1 MKVLSYLIV
10 VLTILSSC
18 VQQEKQNEVLKEQS
32 SEYMLLSTAWYQLS
46 AERKALYYQAYNIAK
61 KRVDEI
67 LLNKNISNPAIVL
80 DIDET
85 VLDNSPYQGWCVG
98 VDSLFSQKTW
108 NNWVLQAK
116 AEALTGAVDFTNYAQ
131 SKGVQVIYI
140 SNRHVSEME
149 QTIVNLKTAGFPN
162 ASDEFILLKEDT
174 SDKSAR
180 RDAVSQNY
188 TIALLIGDNLG
199 DFDHLYDNRVEG
211 NAHKIVEEQKK
222 LFGNK
227 FIILPNPMYGSW
239 EKPYR
244 NADETY
250 INTLKRNLRKFKL
263 NK

>member
-1 MKVLSYLIV
+1 MRILSYLIIV
-10 VLTILSSC
+10 VFFISSC
-18 VQQEKQNEVLKEQS
+18 GEQEKEQLKQQS
-32 SEYMLLSTAWYQLS
+32 SEYQLLSTAWYQLS

-61 KRVDEI
+61 KNVDDI
-67 LLNKNISNPAIVL
+67 ITNKNISNPAVVL

-85 VLDNSPYQGWCVG
+85 VLDNSPYQAWCIES
-98 VDSLFSQKTW
+98 DSLFSQRTW
-108 NNWVLQAK
+108 NKWVLQAK
-116 AEALTGAVDFTNYAQ
+116 AEALTGALDFTNYAK
-131 SKGVQVIYI
+131 SKGVQVFYI

-149 QTIVNLKTAGFPN
+149 QTIVNLRTAGFPN
-162 ASDEFILLKEDT
+162 ASTDYILLKEKT
-174 SDKSAR
+174 SDKTAR
-180 RDAVSQNY
+180 RAAVSQNY

-211 NAHKIVEEQKK
+211 NAHKIVEEQKE

-263 NK
+263 N